1 MLNSKYKDQEYH
13 STLSNSMK
21 SKYISMLHLNI
32 SFLQNNLIILNV
44 FLDEMKLQLDFII
57 ITESIT
63 LETQSPS
70 NNINLPNY

>member
-1 MLNSKYKDQEYH
+1 
-13 STLSNSMK
+13 MK

>member
-1 MLNSKYKDQEYH
+1 MLSSKYKDQEYH

-21 SKYISMLHLNI
+21 GKCLSMLHLNI
-32 SFLQNNLIILNV
+32 SSLQNSLIILNV